1 MGKKKENASLLS
13 APIGFFDS
21 GIGGL
26 SIMAAARRI
35 LPFEN
40 MIYFADS
47 AHCPYGSKGSDFV
60 RQRSLAIGRF
70 LREKGAKACV
80 VACNSASEAALELL
94 RLTFPDWEVIGVEPA
109 LKVAQGLSKNKKIGV
124 LGTPLTLQGRR
135 FSRLLENFSAG
146 MEVYTQPVTGLV
158 ELIEAGRF
166 DDPRVEAILKKNLR
180 PLLNKGVDTL
190 VLGCTHYPILRDRI
204 AALCGPQ
211 VEVIDTAEPV
221 ARQLWRRLVLQ
232 RPAQSRPR
240 RRPQRLFQQRRNAD
254 RDPGGRENHGR
265 PGHCGFT
272 KRHLKAFSS
281 RTPVAQAIDFYRLL
295 VYIAIMNES
304 MRRSLAQ

>member
-1 MGKKKENASLLS
+1 MDEKQDKKYPLT

-26 SIMAAARRI
+26 SVMQAARRI

-40 MIYFADS
+40 MVYFADS
-47 AHCPYGSKGSDFV
+47 AHCPYGSKGGDFV

-70 LREKGAKACV
+70 LLARGAKALV

-94 RLTFPDWEVIGVEPA
+94 RLTFPEWEIIGVEPA

-124 LGTPLTLQGRR
+124 LGTPLTLKGRR

-146 MEVYTQPVTGLV
+146 MEVYTQPVSGLV

-166 DDPRVEAILKKNLR
+166 DDPRVETILRKNLQ

-190 VLGCTHYPILRDRI
+190 VLGCTHYPILRKQI
-204 AALCGPQ
+204 AAICGPLI
-211 VEVIDTAEPV
+211 EVIDTGEPV
-221 ARQLWRRLVLQ
+221 ARQLWRRLVL
-232 RPAQSRPR
+232 RGPLNPGPAS
-240 RRPQRLFQQRRNAD
+240 
-254 RDPGGRENHGR
+254 GKSEY
-265 PGHCGFT
+265 
-272 KRHLKAFSS
+272 FSS
-281 RTPVAQAIDFYRLL
+281 GAAQEATR
-295 VYIAIMNES
+295 VVGKIMADPTIMVLKS
-304 MRRSLAQ
+304 GI

>member
-1 MGKKKENASLLS
+1 MDEKQDKLFPLT

-26 SIMAAARRI
+26 SVMLAARRI

-47 AHCPYGSKGSDFV
+47 AHCPYGSKGGDFV
-60 RQRSLAIGRF
+60 RHRSLAISRF
-70 LREKGAKACV
+70 LLERGAKAVV

-109 LKVAQGLSKNKKIGV
+109 LKVAQGQSKNKKIGV
-124 LGTPLTLQGRR
+124 LGTQLTLKGRR

-146 MEVYTQPVTGLV
+146 TEVYTQPVSGLV
-158 ELIEAGRF
+158 ELIENGRC
-166 DDPRVEAILKKNLR
+166 DDPLVETILKKNLR

-190 VLGCTHYPILRDRI
+190 VLGCTHYPLLREQI
-204 AALCGPQ
+204 AALCGPR

-221 ARQLWRRLVLQ
+221 ARQLWRRLVLCG
-232 RPAQSRPR
+232 RLNPGPASGQS
-240 RRPQRLFQQRRNAD
+240 AY
-254 RDPGGRENHGR
+254 
-265 PGHCGFT
+265 
-272 KRHLKAFSS
+272 FSS
-281 RTPVAQAIDFYRLL
+281 GEARTVTRVVGKIMADQAVAVANIS
-295 VYIAIMNES
+295 I
-304 MRRSLAQ
+304 